1 MLNEVF
7 NVTKLCLRT
16 LHLEITS
23 VPMMLDLYSK
33 LQNHRKKHCIASFV
47 TGPGKKTGGC
57 PSVPDNKENH
67 TTNVLSGV
75 PQGTVLAPLLF
86 LLYVNDLPDCVCNKM
101 KLYAD
106 DVLSTHSVADGARL
120 QEDLNLLYL
129 WSVT

>member
-1 MLNEVF
+1 M
-7 NVTKLCLRT
+7 
-16 LHLEITS
+16 
-23 VPMMLDLYSK
+23 YSK

-47 TGPGKKTGGC
+47 TGPGKNTGGC

-67 TTNVLSGV
+67 FTNVLSGV

-106 DVLSTHSVADGARL
+106 DVLLYSDIYAFCSRWCSATRRFKSVIPLVCHIAYEL
-120 QEDLNLLYL
+120 QSSQVRILKNYK
-129 WSVT
+129 